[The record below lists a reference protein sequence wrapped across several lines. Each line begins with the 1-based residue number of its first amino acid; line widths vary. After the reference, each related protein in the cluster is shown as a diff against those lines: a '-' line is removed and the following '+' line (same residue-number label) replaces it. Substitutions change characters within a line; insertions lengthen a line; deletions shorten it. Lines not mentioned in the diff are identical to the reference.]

1 MLTLMIAVRCWFE
14 SWMLRCYTMAKQ
26 PYIFLSKQALS
37 VSRKIQTRRFTANGS
52 FGALAQQR
60 KRTTEGISF
69 RVIVVL
75 HDLLVSRSD
84 SLCVFSPLPQQT
96 RMAGLQDAIFVLQ
109 TVGFFYCVSA
119 FLWCFSSNLKIT
131 FIFASTKSF
140 VATLVCVWVA
150 AVVANG

>member
-1 MLTLMIAVRCWFE
+1 
-14 SWMLRCYTMAKQ
+14 MLRCYTMAKQ

-131 FIFASTKSF
+131 FIFFLFPHAGLQCRNDHERKQGEYCKAQQTSLRCS
-140 VATLVCVWVA
+140 
-150 AVVANG
+150 